1 MELALLH
8 LYPAMAN
15 GAELYHYNHPD
26 FYGIPSWIVWVYA
39 CGAPAVG
46 GLGRGVWGFLSRHR

>member
-8 LYPAMAN
+8 LYPALAH

-39 CGAPAVG
+39 CGAPAAVSYTH
-46 GLGRGVWGFLSRHR
+46 LTLPPILLV